1 MVLRGQQDQACP
13 TVTGPCKQRGRT
25 GKTLEARQQGLMEET
40 DTGQGGVGAEPACS
54 GDGGR
59 WLTVRGR
66 GHRASCHKRESLLL
80 LALVW
85 RSGLRGLCMLVA
97 QSCLTLC
104 NPTDCSPPGFS
115 AMEFSR
121 QEYWSGLP
129 LPSPEDLPDSG
140 IEPWSPALQAYS
152 LLFELQGSQ
161 GACGGQMRGES
172 TGGGPGEATRRDV

>member
-1 MVLRGQQDQACP
+1 
-13 TVTGPCKQRGRT
+13 
-25 GKTLEARQQGLMEET
+25 
-40 DTGQGGVGAEPACS
+40 
-54 GDGGR
+54 
-59 WLTVRGR
+59 
-66 GHRASCHKRESLLL
+66 
-80 LALVW
+80 
-85 RSGLRGLCMLVA
+85 MLVA

-129 LPSPEDLPDSG
+129 FPALEDLPDPG

-172 TGGGPGEATRRDV
+172 TGVGPGETTGKDV